1 MQRERET
8 GLYEVVSMAK
18 LSKSEKREMLR
29 AMGLMS
35 QIGFTAVIC
44 IAMGLFFGRFLD
56 NILGTS
62 PWLLIV
68 LTLLGCFSAIK
79 ALIDLAKKF

>member
-1 MQRERET
+1 
-8 GLYEVVSMAK
+8 MARI
-18 LSKSEKREMLR
+18 SKKEKHEMLR

-35 QIGFTAVIC
+35 QIGVTVVIC
-44 IAMGLFFGRFLD
+44 VAMGLFLGRFLD
-56 NILGTS
+56 MRLGTS
-62 PWLLIV
+62 PWLLIM